1 MTGGS
6 NSSSQ
11 MSNSRKTENMKKPDP
26 ISSAIITLSSLFF
39 CSLGPAVE
47 TPWSTSIKQSE
58 NEDLSSSETA
68 TSKRADRES
77 VGNETTGGGGRGRP
91 DSESNSIGRRFLS
104 YV

>member
-39 CSLGPAVE
+39 LFTRTGRGDAVE
-47 TPWSTSIKQSE
+47 YFNKAKRKRGPFIK
-58 NEDLSSSETA
+58 
-68 TSKRADRES
+68 
-77 VGNETTGGGGRGRP
+77 
-91 DSESNSIGRRFLS
+91 
-104 YV
+104 